1 MILVV
6 DDDAELARVY
16 CKMLRAN
23 GFTVESVRTGRETM
37 EFFEHARPAPD
48 LIYMDIALPDTNGV
62 DLTHRLRAAGYTGP
76 IVAQSGAK
84 GLLDSSKLDA
94 AHFDEF
100 HQKPLRL
107 NDLIDIAQRF
117 VPERSGP

>member
-1 MILVV
+1 
-6 DDDAELARVY
+6 
-16 CKMLRAN
+16 MLRAN
-23 GFTVESVRTGRETM
+23 GFTAESVRTGREAL
-37 EFFEHARPAPD
+37 EFIANAPTPD

-62 DLTHRLRAAGYTGP
+62 DLTHRLRAAGYTGSV
-76 IVAQSGAK
+76 VAQSGAK

-107 NDLIDIAQRF
+107 NELIDIAQRF
-117 VPERSGP
+117 VPERSRP